1 MQPKPRCAAAARPH
15 LRNGTERA
23 AHRNRRNPSRALR
36 PPHSR
41 AHSAPHFPFPHST
54 LACLARSARGRS
66 TPERGSRRTHECT
79 PRPSACLGTRVRHV
93 RRCALQAASS
103 CCSPDASASSSTTAR
118 PSWPSTAS
126 PSSILLA
133 SFQAHKGSSAERTA
147 PCMPARA
154 AVQRS
159 ASGRPPAQARAFAA
173 IRHRGRAGVRR
184 LLSAASER
192 DARPHIVGRRHASVR
207 TACHSGRGLCRTRR
221 KHGNGVC
228 SQRHGLRAAH
238 ERIGAAACAHALPA
252 DPPASSAYFRANR
265 RFA

>member
-54 LACLARSARGRS
+54 LACLARSARGQS
-66 TPERGSRRTHECT
+66 TPEREGRAARVHSA
-79 PRPSACLGTRVRHV
+79 PSACLGTRVRHV

-103 CCSPDASASSSTTAR
+103 CCSPDASASSSTPAR

-133 SFQAHKGSSAERTA
+133 SFQAHKGSSAERAA

-154 AVQRS
+154 AVQCS
-159 ASGRPPAQARAFAA
+159 ASGRPPAQASG
-173 IRHRGRAGVRR
+173 IC
-184 LLSAASER
+184 S
-192 DARPHIVGRRHASVR
+192 DTTPRPGRRTP
-207 TACHSGRGLCRTRR
+207 TALSG
-221 KHGNGVC
+221 K
-228 SQRHGLRAAH
+228 
-238 ERIGAAACAHALPA
+238 
-252 DPPASSAYFRANR
+252 
-265 RFA
+265 

>member
-1 MQPKPRCAAAARPH
+1 
-15 LRNGTERA
+15 
-23 AHRNRRNPSRALR
+23 
-36 PPHSR
+36 
-41 AHSAPHFPFPHST
+41 
-54 LACLARSARGRS
+54 
-66 TPERGSRRTHECT
+66 
-79 PRPSACLGTRVRHV
+79 
-93 RRCALQAASS
+93 
-103 CCSPDASASSSTTAR
+103 
-118 PSWPSTAS
+118 
-126 PSSILLA
+126 
-133 SFQAHKGSSAERTA
+133 
-147 PCMPARA
+147 MPARA

-221 KHGNGVC
+221 KQGNGVC
-228 SQRHGLRAAH
+228 SHARLRAAH

-265 RFA
+265 RFARVFVFLARLSCSRLFFKIDQPLQWTAAQAACVEQVRVLTRTARRRHAGAILHKRAPHPTRCQARPRSRQVRRAGSAGEGAWDAVHTVCLHSPNAGLALLGRDAVQGGDLASIHSDEEFAAAVSDGQGGSGRTRRGVSHRVY